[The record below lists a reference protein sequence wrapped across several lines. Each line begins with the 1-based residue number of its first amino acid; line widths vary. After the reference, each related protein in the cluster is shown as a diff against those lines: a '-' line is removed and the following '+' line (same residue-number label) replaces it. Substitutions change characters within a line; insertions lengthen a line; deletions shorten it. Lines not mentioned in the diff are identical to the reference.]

1 MLATGV
7 PLSVTPLSVKT
18 PPSAWATISLISLPA
33 MLTTPPLSQMPPPP
47 VAPSLRPLVTVQPLS
62 MIVRMLLLVAP
73 PREALFSASVAL
85 SNVRVLVAANA
96 LVDAAA
102 EIGAVAGDRTC
113 VQRQPGAVA
122 FVPTVDANSTQG
134 ASHRR
139 IDGPG
144 ATAAAVIED

>member
-1 MLATGV
+1 GRAAERH
-7 PLSVTPLSVKT
+7 TPVGEDTAIGLGHD
-18 PPSAWATISLISLPA
+18 LPDLDA
-33 MLTTPPLSQMPPPP
+33 GNADDAPLSQIPPPP

-113 VQRQPGAVA
+113 VQRQLAAVA
-122 FVPTVDANSTQG
+122 FVPTVDANSTQS